1 MKIGIHQP
9 NFLPWSGYFHK
20 ILKSD
25 KFLFLDDAMVSK
37 KNLDYINRSSFLTS
51 GKIKYFTIPIYKNFK
66 QKKIKDLEIDNSKN
80 WKVDFFNF
88 ISENYKGA
96 EFYKKYESLFF
107 NIKNREFKN
116 LIELN
121 VFFIYRICDLL
132 KIKKNFLFS
141 SNYKLNSTSTYR
153 LVELIKLSNGTEYLS
168 GQGGKKYLDEKMFKK
183 NQINLNYLNYKQ
195 VDYNQQKS
203 NKFIPGL
210 SILDEI
216 MNKDINELTENLK

>member
-25 KFLFLDDAMVSK
+25 KFIFLDDALVSK
-37 KNLDYINRSSFLTS
+37 KSLDYINRSSFLTN

-80 WKVDFFNF
+80 WKGDFINF
-88 ISENYKGA
+88 IKENYRGA
-96 EFYKKYESLFF
+96 KFYNQYESLFF
-107 NIKNREFKN
+107 SIKSREFKN

-121 VFFIYRICDLL
+121 IFFIDKICDLL
-132 KIKKNFLFS
+132 KMKKKFLFS
-141 SNYKLNSTSTYR
+141 SDYQLNSKSTYK
-153 LVELIKLSNGTEYLS
+153 LVELIKLLNGTEYLS
-168 GQGGKKYLDEKMFKK
+168 GQGGKKYLNEKLFFTNK
-183 NQINLNYLNYKQ
+183 INLNYLNYKQ
-195 VDYNQQKS
+195 AYYNQQKS
-203 NKFIPGL
+203 IKFIPGL

-216 MNKDINELTENLK
+216 MNKDMNKLTENLK